1 MGSAITGWGMA
12 VPDGVLDNAEL
23 ADRLD
28 VTQDW
33 IVERT
38 GVRRRRIAGSGDT
51 ASTLTTRAAVAALER
66 AALDAADLDY
76 VILATLTPD
85 YQMPSAACLVQS
97 ALGAR
102 RAAAYD
108 LNAGCSGWLYALAQ
122 ANSLVESGAAQRV
135 LVAGA
140 DVLSRVT
147 DYSDKRSCVLFGD
160 GAGVVV
166 IEQAEGESRIG
177 PFVLRADGSEPELLY
192 IPQDTGLISMQ
203 GRKVY
208 ARAVDAMAS
217 SVSSIIAGAGIA
229 PEDVGLVIA
238 HQANARILKA
248 VAERLGFDPD
258 KVFCNIDRYGNTSA
272 ASIPIALTE
281 AHEAGLI
288 VDGDVIVVTA
298 FGAGFAWGAGIVRWG
313 VPVVAPAAEAQ
324 EVARV

>member
-12 VPDGVLDNAEL
+12 VPDGLLDNAEL
-23 ADRLD
+23 AGRLD
-28 VTQDW
+28 ITEDW

-38 GVRRRRIAGSGDT
+38 GVRRRHVVDSGET
-51 ASTLTTRAAVAALER
+51 VSTLTTEAAVAALER
-66 AALDAADLDY
+66 AGVAAADLDY
-76 VILATLTPD
+76 IILATLTPD

-102 RAAAYD
+102 KAAAYD

-122 ANSLVESGAAQRV
+122 ANALIESGTAQRV
-135 LVAGA
+135 LVAGG

-160 GAGVVV
+160 GAGAAVL
-166 IEQAEGESRIG
+166 EQVPGPSRIG

-192 IPQDTGLISMQ
+192 IPNDTGLISMQ

-208 ARAVDAMAS
+208 ARAVEAMAS
-217 SVSSIIAGAGIA
+217 SVSSIISSAGIA
-229 PEDVGLVIA
+229 PEEVGLVIA
-238 HQANARILKA
+238 HQANARILRA
-248 VAERLGFDPD
+248 VAERLGFDPE

-272 ASIPIALTE
+272 ASIPIALVE
-281 AHEAGLI
+281 AHEADLI

-298 FGAGFAWGAGIVRWG
+298 FGAGFAWGAGVVRWG
-313 VPVVAPAAEAQ
+313 VPVAAPADDIH